1 MTKKCPT
8 SSICVR
14 VRCVRACMHVR
25 ALSDDSVCIGAGL
38 LACNALRSC
47 HRVGIKAILVL
58 KAWL

>member
-25 ALSDDSVCIGAGL
+25 ALSDDSVCVGAGL

-47 HRVGIKAILVL
+47 HRV
-58 KAWL
+58 